1 MGGPA
6 RADSPAAAFTAE
18 RMSPGPEAGPPQ
30 TLSWHLQQP
39 NQPRSDARHMWG
51 HPRTRPPTS
60 VRPLPQTHV
69 AINSRNLWEVRMQQ
83 HIISEPEIAM
93 PGRPCATSHVPGD
106 PSARPHSMAA
116 VVGVL
121 QWSLAPRGPQGQLG
135 DFVMADRPPQSDQSP
150 QASLPLALGLVLPAA
165 SVRRSWPRGRHSTVL
180 FPLMYF
186 TPHAHSRW
194 PLLSPCPCGGL
205 SSGSPGS
212 KATP

>member
-1 MGGPA
+1 
-6 RADSPAAAFTAE
+6 
-18 RMSPGPEAGPPQ
+18 
-30 TLSWHLQQP
+30 
-39 NQPRSDARHMWG
+39 
-51 HPRTRPPTS
+51 
-60 VRPLPQTHV
+60 
-69 AINSRNLWEVRMQQ
+69 MQQ

-186 TPHAHSRW
+186 TPHAFPLVQMPL
-194 PLLSPCPCGGL
+194 PLLRRSNSVHFSRLASLMNL
-205 SSGSPGS
+205 SC
-212 KATP
+212 